1 MMSTLR
7 RKALWLP
14 MSMLGTLAFLPAHAD
29 TPPASEDWNIKA
41 QTTYIW
47 QRKPA
52 FNARYSGDNSLITE
66 SEKSYSFSATLFAGL
81 RLGENTEAYYNPE
94 LVQGQPMSH
103 LAGLG
108 GLTNGELQKTSGAH
122 PKLYRAR
129 LFLRHNWALGDE
141 REQVESDA
149 NQLGGMRPKDRVVL
163 TAGNLAVSD
172 IFDANSYAHDARS
185 QFMNWALLTH
195 GAYDFAADTRGY
207 SVGAALE
214 YTRGDWAL
222 RAGRFELPKVPNG
235 QSLDTRLFSH
245 HGDQIELERGYV
257 LDGQVGKVRALW
269 FRNTANMGR
278 FDDALAQASAMPANA
293 DTALVRTRQYKEGW
307 GLAWEQALT
316 DSIGAFARIA
326 RSDGQSE
333 VYAFA
338 EIDQSLSAGALIQGK
353 AWGREA
359 DMLGLAM
366 ARNGLSTTH
375 QRYLASG
382 ADGFF
387 VGDGALNYQ
396 PERTLEGFYSMGLPD
411 GWMRHSTVTLGL
423 QRINNP
429 AYNHD
434 RGPVNTMAIRLH
446 TEM

>member
-1 MMSTLR
+1 MPLTSLAVKLRTITQQPYRTDMMATTPRTASL
-7 RKALWLP
+7 L
-14 MSMLGTLAFLPAHAD
+14 TLALLGAWASQPARAD
-29 TPPASEDWNIKA
+29 TPPASEDWNVKA

-47 QRKPA
+47 QKKPA
-52 FNARYSGDNSLITE
+52 FNARYSGDNSLVAE

-103 LAGLG
+103 LTGLG

-149 NQLGGMRPKDRVVL
+149 NQLGGSRPKDRVVL

-207 SVGAALE
+207 SIGAALE
-214 YTRGDWAL
+214 YIRGDWAL

-245 HGDQIELERGYV
+245 HGDQIELERSYALG
-257 LDGQVGKVRALW
+257 GQSGKVRALW
-269 FRNTANMGR
+269 FRNTAVMGR
-278 FDDALAQASAMPANA
+278 FDDALDQAGATPAIA
-293 DTALVRTRQYKEGW
+293 DTALVR
-307 GLAWEQALT
+307 
-316 DSIGAFARIA
+316 
-326 RSDGQSE
+326 
-333 VYAFA
+333 
-338 EIDQSLSAGALIQGK
+338 
-353 AWGREA
+353 
-359 DMLGLAM
+359 
-366 ARNGLSTTH
+366 
-375 QRYLASG
+375 
-382 ADGFF
+382 
-387 VGDGALNYQ
+387 
-396 PERTLEGFYSMGLPD
+396 
-411 GWMRHSTVTLGL
+411 
-423 QRINNP
+423 
-429 AYNHD
+429 
-434 RGPVNTMAIRLH
+434 
-446 TEM
+446 